1 MVSEEVV
8 FVVVVVSDEV
18 VDGGGVVD
26 ELSGVEDESDVEVLV
41 EGVVSDAGGVET
53 TGVGDAESADVSP
66 AEVGVG
72 VTGTVAVPAF
82 VSTPYWSEITVAL
95 LSRTRSASW
104 SAERFGSM
112 TVNVGAS
119 SRVKLSFAGVRMP
132 TVGSVTCTVGSDDDA

>member
-18 VDGGGVVD
+18 VDGGGVVVVDD
-26 ELSGVEDESDVEVLV
+26 EVSGVVD
-41 EGVVSDAGGVET
+41 GVVSDAGGVET
-53 TGVGDAESADVSP
+53 TGVDDAESADVSP